1 MCCDLGLLME
11 RPLDARN
18 VRTSA
23 VVKAYMSNVETM
35 NRLCRALTVS
45 FKLPDKATAM
55 TTYYSRSDALEILSR
70 CEATKSPTPS
80 MRNMQ
85 GAMDN
90 LRKVRWL
97 RKGCLSLLLFAKTLV

>member
-1 MCCDLGLLME
+1 ME

-18 VRTSA
+18 VKTNA
-23 VVKAYMSNVETM
+23 VVYAYMSNVETM
-35 NRLCRALTVS
+35 TRLCRALTAS
-45 FKLPDKATAM
+45 FNLRDKPTAM
-55 TTYYSRSDALEILSR
+55 TSYYSRSEALEILSR

-97 RKGCLSLLLFAKTLV
+97 CTGC